1 MNPEEF
7 IDQIIDVD
15 LCREAFKLYDKED
28 SGTIQKTVRKRI
40 QIRTEEKLHL
50 TSLGNWNFDCL
61 HRKKAEKSFIQK
73 EGRKVQSSK
82 S

>member
-28 SGTIQKTVRKRI
+28 SGTIQKTVSKRI
-40 QIRTEEKLHL
+40 QIADEELHL
-50 TSLGNWNFDCL
+50 TSLGNWNFECL
-61 HRKKAEKSFIQK
+61 HTEKKD
-73 EGRKVQSSK
+73 
-82 S
+82 

>member
-40 QIRTEEKLHL
+40 QIENGGKTAFDISRKLEFWL
-50 TSLGNWNFDCL
+50 F
-61 HRKKAEKSFIQK
+61 AEKSFIQK
-73 EGRKVQSSK
+73 EERKVHSVK
-82 S
+82 

>member
-28 SGTIQKTVRKRI
+28 SGTIQKTVSKRI
-40 QIRTEEKLHL
+40 QIADEELHL

-73 EGRKVQSSK
+73 EERKVQSSK